1 MKQNGSDVNR
11 CLLYFFIY
19 CPLGSLCPLIGQY
32 LSSIGFSGTQVGI
45 ITSLGTGSAILAGLL
60 WGRIYANTGR
70 KRLLIAA
77 MFLAAA
83 VLSVLS
89 SMTAVFVI
97 FALIYTMMYA
107 FQGPVYGLTDSM
119 MISNSNNF
127 PVIRAM
133 GAAGYAAAAFGV
145 GKIADS
151 FGLVMIFYVYAA
163 AFAIAAVI
171 MTKEK
176 EPPSY
181 TEKTSRAG
189 MGELLNNTKFIKLL
203 ICAFLLTGTGVAS
216 NTYFSYLFIEGGGT
230 IAGVGTAFLLMT
242 GSEAPM
248 MALAPWLS
256 RKIGIEKL
264 ILVCGVITVI
274 RFGLYAAGP
283 GYEIMLGTF
292 FLQGI
297 SEGIILVEIVRY
309 FNKIVGERL
318 SGIAIS
324 VYYALGNNL
333 SVIVCSFFGGVMLD
347 IAGPGAV
354 YLFFTVLNAAGVI
367 LYVLLGM
374 HKGSEMKK
382 V

>member
-1 MKQNGSDVNR
+1 
-11 CLLYFFIY
+11 
-19 CPLGSLCPLIGQY
+19 
-32 LSSIGFSGTQVGI
+32 
-45 ITSLGTGSAILAGLL
+45 
-60 WGRIYANTGR
+60 
-70 KRLLIAA
+70 
-77 MFLAAA
+77 
-83 VLSVLS
+83 
-89 SMTAVFVI
+89 
-97 FALIYTMMYA
+97 
-107 FQGPVYGLTDSM
+107 
-119 MISNSNNF
+119 
-127 PVIRAM
+127 
-133 GAAGYAAAAFGV
+133 
-145 GKIADS
+145 
-151 FGLVMIFYVYAA
+151 
-163 AFAIAAVI
+163 
-171 MTKEK
+171 
-176 EPPSY
+176 
-181 TEKTSRAG
+181 
-189 MGELLNNTKFIKLL
+189 
-203 ICAFLLTGTGVAS
+203 
-216 NTYFSYLFIEGGGT
+216 
-230 IAGVGTAFLLMT
+230 MT